1 MPEFFKTLSNQTQR
15 KLHLSCPETEQNV
28 LESGY
33 YGLQITCRFFVS
45 QAAPG
50 ILKLEFD
57 LQKSDS
63 RLAHI

>member
-1 MPEFFKTLSNQTQR
+1 MPQFFTMLSNQTQWKPYLLR
-15 KLHLSCPETEQNV
+15 PRTEQNV

-63 RLAHI
+63 